1 MDKVKLNKDYWQG
14 RWQSNQTG
22 WDIGYASPPL
32 AEYVDQLKDKD
43 AHILVPG
50 CGNAHD
56 AEHLFQKGFTNFRVL
71 DISPEPLALLKK
83 RLPNLRDDQLVCS
96 DFFHHEGQYDLILE
110 QTFFCAIDPVLRSEY
125 VKHASALLKPGGKL
139 AGLLWSVP
147 LNDTHPPFGGHADEY
162 EQLFSPYFEI
172 ETMETAHN
180 SIAPRA
186 GRELFVIFKKRVERD

>member
-1 MDKVKLNKDYWQG
+1 MKKATLNKDYWQS

-32 AEYVDQLKDKD
+32 AAYVDQLKEKD

-50 CGNAHD
+50 CGNAHE
-56 AEHLFQKGFTNFRVL
+56 AEHLYNRGFTNFKVL
-71 DISPEPLALLKK
+71 DISEDPLEQLQE
-83 RLPNLRDDQLVCS
+83 RLPGLKNDQLICS
-96 DFFHHEGQYDLILE
+96 DFFHHEGAYDLILE

-125 VKHASALLKPGGKL
+125 VKHASALLKPEGKL

-147 LNDTHPPFGGHADEY
+147 LNEAHPPFGGNAAEY
-162 EQLFSPYFEI
+162 EELFSPYFEI

-180 SIAPRA
+180 SISPRA
-186 GRELFVIFKKRVERD
+186 GRELFVIFKKRVEAE